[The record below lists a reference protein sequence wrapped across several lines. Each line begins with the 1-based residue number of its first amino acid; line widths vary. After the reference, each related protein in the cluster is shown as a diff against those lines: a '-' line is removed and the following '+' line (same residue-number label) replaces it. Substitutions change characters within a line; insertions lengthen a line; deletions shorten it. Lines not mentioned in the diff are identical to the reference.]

1 MPLNILNEQQIS
13 ANLDKKYS
21 LSSHSKNLNFCQKTS
36 YVICHVILNRKGK
49 MSRNIEKFHITKM
62 VLSQMIDCLNIIR
75 LDSHVQAFEKIL
87 LDSDQLIAFKDLTL
101 NLIRS
106 RKDEINENFKQS
118 IENLRIRK
126 SEKDINLLNVLK

>member
-1 MPLNILNEQQIS
+1 
-13 ANLDKKYS
+13 
-21 LSSHSKNLNFCQKTS
+21 
-36 YVICHVILNRKGK
+36 
-49 MSRNIEKFHITKM
+49 M